1 MRAGIRSTGATGLRL
16 ASPSGM
22 TAWFTEGSV
31 LRRLEVGERS
41 ILLYPADELESG
53 PANLFLRRRSAAGR
67 DVCALL
73 GPGSPGHVRLTD
85 AGPIV
90 TGSWQGLDYRVSFRL
105 GACVTAWYWHVAV
118 TNRDVD
124 AAEVDVVYAQ
134 DVALAS
140 YATVRTNE
148 YYVSQYLD
156 LTPVVTDEAGT
167 ALAVRQ
173 NMPGTESPWILI
185 GSMRDGTGWG
195 TDALQVTGFGRDGIV
210 AGLARDLPNARL
222 QHEHTLALVQDRAV
236 VLGQHQTLRTGFFG
250 IYTPDHPAATS
261 AADRAAATEALG
273 QPEARTPFAGHHSA
287 SRSGQDST
295 TPMTVYSLFSPAQT
309 LSCLPLAEETLS
321 ALAGPGCHHA
331 DRSAKALL
339 SFFTD
344 EGSHVVTAAKEACV
358 LRPHGHIMRTGSSLV
373 PDKAS
378 LTSTSWMTG
387 TFHSQVTQG
396 HVARNRVLS
405 ARRSYLALK
414 QAAGIR
420 VFVRSAD
427 EDDWV
432 LLDEPSAWAVDPD
445 RCRWWYQHE
454 AGLLEVV
461 STAPADVHELGLT
474 IRQLAGAPPHLLVC
488 AHVALGEDDG
498 QEPEPPEL
506 RVTDAEVTVSPAA
519 GSVARDRFPHGSFRL
534 AWDPGTAAVI
544 GRDEILFAD
553 GLSRGLPWVTI
564 ATSAVAELNLTLTA
578 DLVPKR
584 EIVAQ
589 EPGEFLRPGFW
600 PGLTAAIRLE
610 CPQGSPAFD
619 EVNRLDTITR
629 WFLHDALVHYLSPR
643 GLEQYTGGA
652 WGTRDVCQGPV
663 GLLVALGQLPPLR
676 DLLLRVMRAQ
686 KSDGD
691 WPQAFEFFC
700 DAPMPGQSESHGDV
714 VFWPLLALGQYIT
727 ISGDGGLLAE
737 LVRVRREDG
746 VSAAEPVI
754 EHVRRALD
762 HIGRG
767 TIQGSP
773 LPAYGNGDW
782 NDSLQPADPR
792 MAAHLCSSWTAVL
805 QVHALRTL
813 ADALNR
819 TASGTLNADLQTLAA
834 ACAADADQ
842 LADQTA
848 RTLQEVLVADGELA
862 GYVLLS
868 AGGVIEHLVHPSDE
882 RTGLHHGILPMI
894 HAISADLLTPD
905 QARTHLAVIAEH
917 LLGPD
922 GARLFDRPA
931 AYRGGPMKVFQRAEA
946 ATFFGREIGLMYTA
960 AHLRYAEALA
970 RYGDGEGLLEALAL
984 VNPISLKER
993 VPSAGRRQS
1002 NCYYSSSDAA
1012 FEDRYKAEAHY
1023 DRIPR
1028 GEVTLEGGWRV
1039 YSSGP
1044 GIFLR
1049 LVVESMLG
1057 IRRRGDRVEI
1067 DPVLPRSLNGLKARI
1082 PFDRATIDVTYRVGA
1097 RGAGPTAVVLNGVRM
1112 PMVPLANPYR
1122 APGVSVPLWQVR
1134 EILAGAPGR
1143 LDVEVP

>member
-53 PANLFLRRRSAAGR
+53 PANLFLRRRGAAGR

-331 DRSAKALL
+331 ERSAKALL